1 MEVEDNVARVRER
14 IAAACRRAGRPPET
28 VRLLAVSKTVPPP
41 LIRRAYDAGLRDF
54 GESRVQEAADKR
66 ATLSDLTVVWH
77 LIGHLQT
84 NKARTAR
91 ELFHWVHSIDSIR
104 IAQKLDLA
112 ALCSGDRLP
121 VLIQVRLGEEATKSG
136 APESDVL
143 RLSEQVG
150 ALGTLEVRGLM
161 VLPPFLENPEQVRPF
176 FRRLR
181 ELAASVESA
190 GLPNVSMNELSMGM
204 SHDFEVAVQEGATM
218 LRVGSAIFGN
228 RNRP

>member
-1 MEVEDNVARVRER
+1 
-14 IAAACRRAGRPPET
+14 
-28 VRLLAVSKTVPPP
+28 
-41 LIRRAYDAGLRDF
+41 
-54 GESRVQEAADKR
+54 VQEAADKR

-218 LRVGSAIFGN
+218 LRVGSASGCGL
-228 RNRP
+228 RPPCAVCVSVDQTNESPYRRQRSDVLAAGQAAIITRAIGIRPGGRTPPGTPCCADGGPG

>member
-204 SHDFEVAVQEGATM
+204 SHDFEVAIEEGATII
-218 LRVGSAIFGN
+218 RVGTAIFGE
-228 RNRP
+228 RT

>member
-1 MEVEDNVARVRER
+1 M
-14 IAAACRRAGRPPET
+14 
-28 VRLLAVSKTVPPP
+28 
-41 LIRRAYDAGLRDF
+41 
-54 GESRVQEAADKR
+54 
-66 ATLSDLTVVWH
+66 
-77 LIGHLQT
+77 
-84 NKARTAR
+84 
-91 ELFHWVHSIDSIR
+91 
-104 IAQKLDLA
+104 
-112 ALCSGDRLP
+112 P

-204 SHDFEVAVQEGATM
+204 SHDFEVAIEEGATII
-218 LRVGSAIFGN
+218 RVGTAIFGE
-228 RNRP
+228 RT